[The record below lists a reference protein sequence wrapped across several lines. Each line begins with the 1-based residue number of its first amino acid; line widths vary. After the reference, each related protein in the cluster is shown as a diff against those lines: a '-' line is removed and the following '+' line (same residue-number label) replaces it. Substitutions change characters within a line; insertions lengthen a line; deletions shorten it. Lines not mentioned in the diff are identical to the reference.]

1 MKDYDLIHHVRGESQ
16 FIDDINIPDGT
27 LFASV
32 FYSPIAHGKI
42 ISINF
47 EYAKSM
53 KGVKGIF
60 TYKDITGENQIG
72 GIVPD
77 EPLLAEDEV
86 HFIGMPIAVVVAETN
101 FISREAVKN
110 IKIEIEPLEIIT
122 DPREAFKKGELII
135 PPRIFSNGNTVNAWK
150 ECDIIIEGRCE
161 SGGQEHLYLE
171 TQGAFAFP
179 VEGGGIKI
187 ISSTQGPTAVQRV
200 ASKILG
206 IPMHKIEVEVLRLGG
221 GFGGKEDQASPW
233 AAMAAL
239 SALKLNRPVKLILP
253 RHDDMIMTGKRN
265 PYSSDFKIGLTKE
278 GKILAYEVTFY
289 QNAGASADLSPA
301 VLDRT
306 LFHCTNSYYIPN
318 VKATGYCCRTNLP
331 SNTAFRGFGGPQ
343 GKFVIE
349 CAIYKAAEKL
359 GVDASV
365 VQKKNLLKE
374 GDEFHYGQ
382 KATNVHT
389 HSSWNL
395 AEKKF
400 EPEKIQK
407 RINKFNS
414 ENKNFK
420 KGLAFMP
427 ICFGIAFTNTRMN
440 QANAL
445 VNIYSDGSVSFSTAA
460 VEMGQGVNAKIKEVV
475 SRVFSISHN
484 LIKNEPTNTTRSAN
498 TSPTAASSGA
508 DLNCNA
514 VYNACNIILER
525 LKKSALEEIG
535 KNEINKIELK
545 DEVIYYNGKKTELSW
560 KELIEK
566 TYFKRI
572 SLSSHAHYATP
583 RIHFNRETNKGNPF
597 AYHVFGTAI
606 IEATVDCL
614 RGTYKIDS
622 VKAVHDFGSSLNPII
637 DIGQA
642 EGAIIQ
648 GIGWMTIEEV
658 SYNKDG
664 KLLSDLL
671 STYKV
676 PDIHFAPKEMEIIF
690 LEEPNPTGIFNSKAI
705 GEPPLMYGIG
715 AYFAIMNAIKA
726 FNPEKEFKF
735 SSPITPEKVLM
746 NLYNYDSDKS
756 GNSIHTTKT
765 KKLER
770 AF

>member
-1 MKDYDLIHHVRGESQ
+1 MKDYDIIHHVRGESH
-16 FIDDINIPDGT
+16 FIDDINIPNGT

-32 FYSPIAHGKI
+32 FYSPLAHGKI
-42 ISINF
+42 LSTDF
-47 EYAKSM
+47 QYARLI

-60 TYKDITGENQIG
+60 TYKDIPGENQIG
-72 GIVPD
+72 GIIPD
-77 EPLLAEDEV
+77 EHLLAEHEV
-86 HFIGMPIAVVVAETN
+86 HCIGMPIAIVVAETS
-101 FISREAVKN
+101 FIAREAVKN

-135 PPRIFSNGNTVNAWK
+135 PPRVFSNGDVESAWK
-150 ECDIIIEGRCE
+150 DCDLIVEGECE

-187 ISSTQGPTAVQRV
+187 ISSTQGPTSVQRA
-200 ASKILG
+200 ASKVLG

-239 SALKLNRPVKLILP
+239 AAFKLNRPVKLILP
-253 RHDDMIMTGKRN
+253 RHEDMIMTGKRN
-265 PYSSDFKIGLTKE
+265 PYSSDFKLGLTKD
-278 GKILAYEVTFY
+278 GMILAYEATFY

-318 VKATGYCCRTNLP
+318 VKAIGYCCRTNLP

-359 GVDASV
+359 GIEPAVI
-365 VQKKNLLKE
+365 QKKNLLKE
-374 GDEFHYGQ
+374 EDEFHYGQ
-382 KATNVHT
+382 KATNVQT
-389 HSSWNL
+389 LNTWNL

-407 RINKFNS
+407 RIKKFNA

-420 KGLAFMP
+420 KGFAFMP

-445 VNIYSDGSVSFSTAA
+445 VNIYTDGSVSFSTAA

-475 SRVFSISHN
+475 SKVFSIPHDK
-484 LIKNEPTNTTRSAN
+484 IKNEPTNTSRSAN

-514 VYNACNIILER
+514 VYNACSIILER

-535 KNEINKIELK
+535 KHDADKIEIK
-545 DEVIYYNGKKTELSW
+545 NEAVYYDGKKTDLGWE
-560 KELIEK
+560 ELIVRSH
-566 TYFKRI
+566 FKRI

-583 RIHFNRETNKGNPF
+583 GIHFDRDTNKGNPF
-597 AYHVFGTAI
+597 AYHVYGTAI

-614 RGTYKIDS
+614 RG
-622 VKAVHDFGSSLNPII
+622 
-637 DIGQA
+637 
-642 EGAIIQ
+642 
-648 GIGWMTIEEV
+648 
-658 SYNKDG
+658 
-664 KLLSDLL
+664 
-671 STYKV
+671 
-676 PDIHFAPKEMEIIF
+676 
-690 LEEPNPTGIFNSKAI
+690 
-705 GEPPLMYGIG
+705 
-715 AYFAIMNAIKA
+715 
-726 FNPEKEFKF
+726 
-735 SSPITPEKVLM
+735 
-746 NLYNYDSDKS
+746 
-756 GNSIHTTKT
+756 
-765 KKLER
+765 
-770 AF
+770 